1 MAMWYETYATLGLLV
16 VGWFVFY
23 FLARFL
29 KLEEYGVELHPFYAM
44 YKSTRL
50 NSVLI
55 RVGGWR
61 PGLWR
66 VLGNMGV
73 ASFFGQVAFMTYMLL
88 QNLYRFLYVPAEASP
103 VMPLIPG
110 VTIQLQSMVWFL
122 AAAGVVILLHELSH
136 GVMCVAE
143 GIEVKS
149 AALLVAVIT
158 FGGAVEPDEE
168 SLGRAGLMAKL
179 RVFAS
184 GSLVNLMTGLLVVGV
199 FSVVGGG
206 LPQVVGVFLNWLY
219 FLSINLAMVNM
230 LPIYPLDGGQ
240 MVREYLATKP
250 EWGRVLE
257 RTTMYGFLAL
267 MVSNLLLS
275 LVKFGLVPIL

>member
-1 MAMWYETYATLGLLV
+1 M
-16 VGWFVFY
+16 
-23 FLARFL
+23 
-29 KLEEYGVELHPFYAM
+29 
-44 YKSTRL
+44 S
-50 NSVLI
+50 
-55 RVGGWR
+55 
-61 PGLWR
+61 
-66 VLGNMGV
+66 
-73 ASFFGQVAFMTYMLL
+73 
-88 QNLYRFLYVPAEASP
+88 
-103 VMPLIPG
+103 
-110 VTIQLQSMVWFL
+110 
-122 AAAGVVILLHELSH
+122 
-136 GVMCVAE
+136 
-143 GIEVKS
+143 
-149 AALLVAVIT
+149 
-158 FGGAVEPDEE
+158 
-168 SLGRAGLMAKL
+168 KL

-184 GSLVNLMTGLLVVGV
+184 GSLANLVTGLLVVGV

>member
-1 MAMWYETYATLGLLV
+1 MWYETYATLGLLV

-23 FLARFL
+23 FSAKFLRLERF
-29 KLEEYGVELHPFYAM
+29 GVELHPFYAM

-55 RVGGWR
+55 RVGSWR

-66 VLGNMGV
+66 VVGNVGV
-73 ASFFGQVAFMTYMLL
+73 ASFFGQVAFMTYMLFL
-88 QNLYRFLYVPAEASP
+88 NLYRFLYVPAEASP

-110 VTIQLQSMVWFL
+110 VTIQFQSMVWFL
-122 AAAGVVILLHELSH
+122 GAAGVVILLHELSH
-136 GVMCVAE
+136 GVMCAVE

-149 AALLVAVIT
+149 AALLVAMVT

-168 SLGRAGLMAKL
+168 SLGRAGLMSKL

-184 GSLVNLMTGLLVVGV
+184 GSLANLVTGLLVVGV

-250 EWGRVLE
+250 GWGRVLE

-267 MVSNLLLS
+267 MVSNLILS

>member
-1 MAMWYETYATLGLLV
+1 MAMWYETYATLVLLV
-16 VGWFVFY
+16 GGWFVFY
-23 FLARFL
+23 LLARRM
-29 KLEEYGVELHPFYAM
+29 KLERHGVELHPFYAM

-50 NSVLI
+50 NSVLV
-55 RVGGWR
+55 RVGSWR

-66 VLGNMGV
+66 VVGNLGV
-73 ASFFGQVAFMTYMLL
+73 ASFFGQVVFMTYMLF
-88 QNLYRFLYVPAEASP
+88 QNLYKFLYVPAEASP

-110 VTIQLQSMVWFL
+110 VTIHFQSMIWFL

-149 AALLVAVIT
+149 AALLVAVVT

-168 SLGRAGLMAKL
+168 SLGRAELMAKL

-184 GSLVNLMTGLLVVGV
+184 GSLVNLVTGLLVVGV

-206 LPQVVGVFLNWLY
+206 LPQVVGMFLNWLY

-230 LPIYPLDGGQ
+230 LPIYPLDGGLILKTLTGS
-240 MVREYLATKP
+240 MNRGGEIL
-250 EWGRVLE
+250 R
-257 RTTMYGFLAL
+257 RITMYGFL
-267 MVSNLLLS
+267 S
-275 LVKFGLVPIL
+275 LVAFNLAFSLFRFGLIPI